1 MGIMDCSVIS
11 QIWAEI
17 KADEY
22 CESLIMCNGKLQGT
36 GHEIVA
42 QSLCKLTFKNVV
54 FGWLCVM
61 GDNS

>member
-11 QIWAEI
+11 QIWEEI

-36 GHEIVA
+36 GYEIVA

-54 FGWLCVM
+54 FG
-61 GDNS
+61 